1 MNVKNTLFLNLNRT
15 EQKNVIEAII
25 FAGNSD
31 DNLTAENIQ
40 NLLLNNNN
48 KNNNASKNKNNTH
61 SSINA
66 SINEYFQNATAD
78 NNKVN
83 NNAQEIDFP
92 VEEIINMID
101 EINFDLETTNRPYRI
116 INFAGIY
123 QFATLPQYGEI
134 VETMLNNKIKKRFTN
149 AQIETL
155 AIIAY
160 KQPVTKPE
168 IDKIRGV
175 MSSSEVINVLI
186 EKGLVE
192 IAGRKDIIGNPLLY
206 ITTNDFLKTFGLN
219 TLYDLPKLT
228 EIEEIAEQKLREEA
242 ETSPEIVLNVQ
253 QQDINNLNKEGIEID
268 IQ

>member
-1 MNVKNTLFLNLNRT
+1 MNINTPLFLNLNRT
-15 EQKNVIEAII
+15 EQKNTIEAII

-31 DNLTAENIQ
+31 DNLTAENIKSI
-40 NLLLNNNN
+40 LLNNN
-48 KNNNASKNKNNTH
+48 KTNNPQKIKNNTLP
-61 SSINA
+61 SI
-66 SINEYFQNATAD
+66 SQFFQNAATD
-78 NNKVN
+78 NNNKE
-83 NNAQEIDFP
+83 EIDFP
-92 VEEIINMID
+92 IEEIIDMID
-101 EINFDLETTNRPYRI
+101 EINSDLENTNRPYRI

-134 VETMLNNKIKKRFTN
+134 VENMLNNKIKKRFTN

-192 IAGRKDIIGNPLLY
+192 IAGRKDIIGKPLLY
-206 ITTNDFLKTFGLN
+206 ATTNDFLKTFGLN
-219 TLYDLPKLT
+219 SLYDLPKLT
-228 EIEEIAEQKLREEA
+228 EIEEIAEQKLKEEA
-242 ETSPEIVLNVQ
+242 ETSPEIILNI
-253 QQDINNLNKEGIEID
+253 QQDDIDNLNKEGIEVGI
-268 IQ
+268 